1 MFARVTELMKL
12 SVSLFH
18 LSRNGRRIWKLQEM
32 VASGRKVIRPSD
44 DPLGAMS
51 AIRLKGQLE
60 QFEQYKRNIE
70 FGLRWL
76 NYTEVILDNLEE
88 LIAKAKEIA
97 VSQASDTANL
107 DTRRASAAYI
117 RGLREAVLQLANS
130 TYEGRSVFS
139 GLSGKEAYSSEGIYL
154 GDQGGFKIAVAE
166 GVLVQVNL
174 TGPRVFGE
182 GQENLIQ
189 YLDRLAQALEMDQR
203 ELVAQGIDHLE
214 GFLNRVIE
222 ARSQLGSWY
231 AQLEAYR
238 NILEQRSIKVT
249 EGLSEV
255 VDCDIAQAI
264 TELSSRQLAY
274 EATLLSTKRLFEETL
289 ISFLR

>member
-1 MFARVTELMKL
+1 MFTRVTELMKL

-32 VASGRKVIRPSD
+32 VASGRRILRPSD
-44 DPLGAMS
+44 DPLGTMS
-51 AIRLKGQLE
+51 ALRLKGQLS
-60 QFEQYKRNIE
+60 QFEQYRRNID

-76 NYTEVILDNLEE
+76 SYTEAVLENLEE
-88 LIAKAKEIA
+88 LITKTKEIA
-97 VSQASDTANL
+97 ISQASDTANP

-117 RGLREAVLQLANS
+117 RGLRQAALELANS
-130 TYEGRSVFS
+130 SYEGRYIFS
-139 GLSGKEAYSSEGIYL
+139 GLRGGLAYGLDGAYR
-154 GDQGGFKIAVAE
+154 GDRGAFRIAVAE

-174 TGPRVFGE
+174 PGPRVFGE
-182 GQENLIQ
+182 DPDNLIR
-189 YLDRLAQALEMDQR
+189 YLEELAQALEANHR
-203 ELVAQGIDHLE
+203 ESIAQGIDRLE
-214 GFLNRVIE
+214 GFLNLVIE
-222 ARSQLGSWY
+222 SRSQLGAWY
-231 AQLEAYR
+231 AQLEAYS
-238 NILEQRSIKVT
+238 NILGQRSIKVT
-249 EGLSEV
+249 ESFSEV